1 MKNIHVLPTD
11 KPSRLFKHNNA
22 FFIEKEFY
30 ESTPRVISQN
40 IYITSDE
47 EIKDGDYYLYLK
59 DNSVQQF
66 IYKHHI
72 KLLRLDIQKK
82 IILTDN
88 QDLIDDGVQAIDDE
102 FLEWFIKNPK
112 SENVY
117 VYKKYKQ
124 VNQNNPVTRGS
135 TALGFS
141 HYEVQS
147 LDLSAPIGTN
157 EKEVV
162 SNLPNG
168 DDFFKQETLG
178 YICPT
183 TKKQCDDECCVSA
196 EDCHIEASFD
206 IISDCEE
213 PKQETLEEVA
223 LKLFPK
229 TNSHF
234 DRLDEVDGNAYYR
247 SIFKQGAKWQQERMY
262 SEESEC
268 VNMYLDDLKI
278 PRKSQD
284 DKEYSIVGRIKQ
296 LEKKYLKQLSEVEN
310 YYLQQ
315 FKNK

>member
-11 KPSRLFKHNNA
+11 KSSN
-22 FFIEKEFY
+22 I
-30 ESTPRVISQN
+30 VISSFDNKLKLNNNTNDSVEYNGRNQH

-47 EIKDGDYYLYLK
+47 EIKEGDWVITPT
-59 DNSVQQF
+59 N
-66 IYKHHI
+66 
-72 KLLRLDIQKK
+72 DIIQWAKVFQPIGKK
-82 IILTDN
+82 IILTTD
-88 QDLIDDGVQAIDDE
+88 QYLIRNSVQAINEE

-147 LDLSAPIGTN
+147 LDVSAPIGTN

-213 PKQETLEEVA
+213 PKQEIKQTAVECLEQEIFRRYKFTFQQLNCGPLEEA
-223 LKLFPK
+223 
-229 TNSHF
+229 
-234 DRLDEVDGNAYYR
+234 
-247 SIFKQGAKWQQERMY
+247 IQQAKEMENQQRGY
-262 SEESEC
+262 SEEE
-268 VNMYLDDLKI
+268 VLEFTQTIIQQYKLGNTNIEQLDLLK
-278 PRKSQD
+278 
-284 DKEYSIVGRIKQ
+284 ET
-296 LEKKYLKQLSEVEN
+296 LELFK
-310 YYLQQ
+310 
-315 FKNK
+315 KNKI